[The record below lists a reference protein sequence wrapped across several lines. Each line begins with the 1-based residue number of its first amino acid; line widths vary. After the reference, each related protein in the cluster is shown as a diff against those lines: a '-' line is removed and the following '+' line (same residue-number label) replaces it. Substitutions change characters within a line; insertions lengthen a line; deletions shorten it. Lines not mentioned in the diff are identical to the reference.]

1 ITDREKTARRW
12 FKSVRHRGFQS
23 MKTGRHPCR
32 MALANRLSV
41 RHKSGAALQQS
52 AHSIDLLE

>member
-1 ITDREKTARRW
+1 
-12 FKSVRHRGFQS
+12 

-41 RHKSGAALQQS
+41 RQKSGAALQQS